1 MIGRRIVGFG
11 VFAIGLLLVCTAQA
25 TQLVPVL
32 GLPTVMTTGEQ
43 PPAATSGEAPASI
56 PSTASATDDATTVPT
71 DNAQCFPAC
80 RAGFLCHSGQCVS
93 RCNPACAEGFEC
105 TEALTCVSPTS
116 KTEPAEPALPPKR
129 TASPDDDRP
138 RYHDGFYLQ
147 LALGL
152 MAAGGEAKGFDDGSG
167 KIDFVGSGPRVH
179 TALGFTVANG
189 LVIGGLLGL
198 EGHELRVKDTNDD
211 LVFAADSATTDLLA
225 FSDWY
230 FMPDF
235 GFHGQLAL
243 GPSFISLKGD
253 GAYFPDRRF
262 AGAGLTALL
271 GVGLQGYISDKWG
284 FGALFQVQ
292 AHGMR
297 MEAISSNED
306 FELGYGSASLLF
318 SATYH

>member
-1 MIGRRIVGFG
+1 MLQRTLGFSIFTLSLA
-11 VFAIGLLLVCTAQA
+11 VPHMAAA
-25 TQLVPVL
+25 SPVL
-32 GLPTVMTTGEQ
+32 GLPTVMTTSST
-43 PPAATSGEAPASI
+43 PDPAPSSAPDTSSASESAPAVSDT
-56 PSTASATDDATTVPT
+56 SVPT
-71 DNAQCFPAC
+71 DGAQCFPAC
-80 RAGFLCHSGQCVS
+80 RAGYLCHSGQCVS
-93 RCNPACAEGFEC
+93 RCNPACAEGLEC

-129 TASPDDDRP
+129 AASPDDDRP

-167 KIDFVGSGPRVH
+167 KVDFVGSGPRLH
-179 TALGFTVANG
+179 TALGFTVTKG

-306 FELGYGSASLLF
+306 FELGYGSVALLF